1 MCYSYSD
8 IMCGFKGSFEKNN
21 LNLLE
26 MYKFYCVHAYSF
38 QLCIINLM
46 FMYKLSSRHPLN
58 ASSSLW
64 EDL

>member
-26 MYKFYCVHAYSF
+26 MYKFHCEHAYLF
-38 QLCIINLM
+38 QLCIIYVFVN
-46 FMYKLSSRHPLN
+46 KLSSRHPLN